1 MPDEDPHTD
10 GLSEKETEDAD
21 SVIDPEWWKHIFDS
35 IYLLTDARSVCDE
48 RLTRAE
54 ADLMENFLQVGR
66 HEPILDLCG
75 GQGRHSLEMAR
86 RGYKHIT
93 TLDYSAYLLGL
104 GKQSNDSRVR
114 FVRADARSLPF
125 DRNSYRA
132 VAIMACSFGYFPE
145 DYENTAVL
153 REAYRVLTPGGIL
166 LIDIPDGEKALKQMA
181 ENTWHEA
188 KQDVFV
194 LRKRKP
200 RSGGIAV
207 CELVV
212 SREKGLIR
220 ESNYFEKLYSA
231 SQIRSLVSAAGFRA
245 VKVYQGLKRICK
257 ERDLGFMSSRM
268 IVTARKYKR
277 PAK

>member
-1 MPDEDPHTD
+1 MPAEDPHTD
-10 GLSEKETEDAD
+10 SRSEKEPENTD
-21 SVIDPEWWKHIFDS
+21 SVIDLEWWKHIFDS

-54 ADLMENFLQVGR
+54 ADLMEGFLQVGR

-75 GQGRHSLEMAR
+75 GQGRHSLELAR
-86 RGYKHIT
+86 RGYTHIT

-104 GKQSNDSRVR
+104 GKQSDDSRVR
-114 FVRADARSLPF
+114 FVRADARCLPF
-125 DRNSYRA
+125 HRNAYRA
-132 VAIMACSFGYFPE
+132 VAIMACSFGYFTE
-145 DYENTAVL
+145 DNENAAVL

-166 LIDIPDGEKALKQMA
+166 LIDITDAEKALKQMA

-188 KQDVFV
+188 KQDIFV
-194 LRKRKP
+194 LRKRKLQ
-200 RSGGIAV
+200 SGGIAV
-207 CELVV
+207 RELVV
-212 SREKGLIR
+212 SKGKGLIR

-231 SQIRSLVSAAGFRA
+231 SQIRTLVSSAGFRA